1 MHGGVPGE
9 TGGVIVMLA
18 ALVLV
23 IVMLG
28 VPMVLTWLGQRR
40 RGSGPVVAL
49 VASVF
54 FPVAWAVWYV
64 VDERPYGVS

>member
-1 MHGGVPGE
+1 M
-9 TGGVIVMLA
+9 IVMLA

-23 IVMLG
+23 IVVLG
-28 VPMVLTWLGQRR
+28 APMVLTWQGQRR

-54 FPVAWAVWYV
+54 FPVTWAVWYV
-64 VDERPYGVS
+64 VDERPYQVS